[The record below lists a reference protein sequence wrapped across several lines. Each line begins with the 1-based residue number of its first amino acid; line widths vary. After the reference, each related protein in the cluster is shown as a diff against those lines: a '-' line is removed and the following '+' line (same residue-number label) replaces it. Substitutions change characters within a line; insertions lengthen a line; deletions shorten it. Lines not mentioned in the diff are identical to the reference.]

1 MDIYNYVRQQN
12 QYGDD
17 FTKYGQTGG
26 EFQFFTPSRF
36 DLVTPPAAA
45 KQGGLMRF
53 ANGGQMPAMPQRP
66 QMGGLAQAMQTGNMP
81 PAGGGNRSMMMPQG
95 NMPQGRAQPMNRNRK
110 TSYYQYGTPP
120 AKMAMGGALN
130 MVRSYNV
137 GGGADGRSDDVNAV
151 LSDGEYVFDAETV
164 ALLGN
169 GSSEAGA
176 DRLDQMR
183 EEIRKQ
189 KGQHLAK
196 GKISPDA
203 RSPLSYLK
211 KA

>member
-1 MDIYNYVRQQN
+1 
-12 QYGDD
+12 
-17 FTKYGQTGG
+17 
-26 EFQFFTPSRF
+26 
-36 DLVTPPAAA
+36 
-45 KQGGLMRF
+45 
-53 ANGGQMPAMPQRP
+53 
-66 QMGGLAQAMQTGNMP
+66 
-81 PAGGGNRSMMMPQG
+81 
-95 NMPQGRAQPMNRNRK
+95 
-110 TSYYQYGTPP
+110 
-120 AKMAMGGALN
+120 